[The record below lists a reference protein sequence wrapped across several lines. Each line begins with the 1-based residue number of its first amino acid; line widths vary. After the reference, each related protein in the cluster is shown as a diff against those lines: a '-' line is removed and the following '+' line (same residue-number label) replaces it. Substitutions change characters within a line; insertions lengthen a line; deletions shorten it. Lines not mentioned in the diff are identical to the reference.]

1 MLIIGNIGF
10 ADRNILFGCRDLSE
24 VDARVEAGLSLF
36 VQRVLHRARLEL
48 LLRPESLLLVEHLAE
63 LAQIHLGHTTHSLM
77 PSGNL
82 LSHRQDGKTFR
93 EFATSLLQSQENPTK
108 TWKDFTISSMSLL
121 SHLDFHAPL
130 ASLYVL
136 FVGVVSCLRSAGNG

>member
-1 MLIIGNIGF
+1 M
-10 ADRNILFGCRDLSE
+10 
-24 VDARVEAGLSLF
+24 
-36 VQRVLHRARLEL
+36 QRVLHRARLEL

-108 TWKDFTISSMSLL
+108 TWKDFTISSMSTL

-130 ASLYVL
+130 ASSMYDLWVWRIAG
-136 FVGVVSCLRSAGNG
+136 GVQEVVRPSSLTHAHG